1 MYSKGYSNDDTIV
14 AIATAQGPSG
24 LSVVRLSGADAFSIA
39 QTCFEGHTPLAEVPS
54 HTLHHGW
61 AVLPGREPGF
71 KFARIDEVVVGV
83 FRAPRSYT
91 RQDVVEFS
99 CHGGDHIRGSM
110 LLALME
116 AGARPARRG
125 EFTLRAF
132 LSGRIDL
139 TQAEAVADLIHSENQ
154 MESIWALAQL
164 GGSLSRRIGE
174 MADKVMD
181 CVAEVEARVDFAE
194 DVGGIEVPAHVT
206 AAIEVVRVELT
217 GLLEG
222 SEYAR
227 AVREGI
233 RVAIA
238 GRPNAGKSS
247 LFNALLGEERAIVS
261 DIPGTTRDRVS
272 EQLRLAGIR
281 TQLSDTAGVR
291 ATDDPVERIGVLH
304 AEAAM
309 DDAGLVLWV
318 VDGSIALGAEDIAF
332 HASSRNRRA
341 LWVLNKCDLGT
352 AAQRGIEALALPPP
366 WVAVSAHNGTGLDV
380 LRDTIKKRFGGG
392 GRCGEVGN
400 TRHID
405 ALARA
410 WRLLGQASAAAT
422 AGSPGEIVALEL
434 REALAALSE
443 VVGTHADEEL
453 LDRIFNRFCVG
464 K

>member
-1 MYSKGYSNDDTIV
+1 MSSRPYSNDDTIV
-14 AIATAQGPSG
+14 AIATAPGQAG
-24 LSVVRLSGADAFSIA
+24 LSVVRMSGADAFSIA
-39 QTCFEGHTPLAEVPS
+39 QMCFEGRVPLAEVPS

-61 AVLPGREPGF
+61 AVLPGREPGS
-71 KFARIDEVVVGV
+71 KLARIDEVVVGV

-91 RQDVVEFS
+91 REDVVEFS
-99 CHGGDHIRGSM
+99 CHGGDLIRGTM

-116 AGARPARRG
+116 AGARPALRG

-139 TQAEAVADLIHSENQ
+139 TQAEAVADLIGSDCPE
-154 MESIWALAQL
+154 ESMWALAQI
-164 GGSLSRRIGE
+164 GGSLSRQIAA

-194 DVGGIEVPAHVT
+194 DVGGVEVPTHVR
-206 AAIEVVRVELT
+206 AAIEAVRVELAA
-217 GLLEG
+217 LLSG

-233 RVAIA
+233 GVAIA

-261 DIPGTTRDRVS
+261 DMPGTTRDRVS
-272 EQLRLAGIR
+272 EQFRLAGIR
-281 TQLSDTAGVR
+281 IQLSDTAGVR
-291 ATDDPVERIGVLH
+291 ATDDPVERVGVLH

-318 VDGSIALGAEDIAF
+318 VDGSISLGAEDIAF

-341 LWVLNKCDLGT
+341 LWVLNKSDLGGC
-352 AAQRGIEALALPPP
+352 AQHGIEALAPPPP
-366 WVAVSAHNGTGLDV
+366 WVAVSAHTGAGLEL
-380 LRDTIKKRFGGG
+380 LRDTIKQKFGVGAG
-392 GRCGEVGN
+392 AGSVGN
-400 TRHID
+400 SRHIE

-410 WRLLGQASAAAT
+410 SRMLGQASAAAS
-422 AGSPGEIVALEL
+422 AGAPGEIVALEL
-434 REALAALSE
+434 HEALAALGE
-443 VVGTHADEEL
+443 VVGTHVGEDL
-453 LDRIFNRFCVG
+453 LDRIFSRFCIG